1 MLLTRKHPENE
12 TDKRNTN
19 GNHRSCTAYDNW
31 DCGKAVNA

>member
-12 TDKRNTN
+12 TDKR
-19 GNHRSCTAYDNW
+19 NHRSCTAYDNW